1 MKHRRRRQ
9 TMTAG
14 VVGALALATAT
25 LVGATTM
32 TKLPPEQKQ
41 GSTAF
46 MSGGVGKD
54 QRAAIEHAASG
65 YPLELEFVK
74 GAKAPREYLSGV
86 HVDIKGAAGESVL
99 STVSDGPFLL
109 ARLPD
114 GKYSVHATN
123 AGRTETRDVMIAD
136 GKHQRVLF
144 DWK

>member
-1 MKHRRRRQ
+1 MKQRRRRR

-14 VVGALALATAT
+14 VAGALALAAAT
-25 LVGATTM
+25 LVGAATM
-32 TKLPPEQKQ
+32 AKLPPEQKQ
-41 GSTAF
+41 GSAAF
-46 MSGGVGKD
+46 ISGGIGKD
-54 QRAAIEHAASG
+54 QRAAIEHAASR

-74 GAKAPREYLSGV
+74 GAKAPREYLGGV
-86 HVDIKGAAGESVL
+86 QVDIKGHTGESVL

-109 ARLPD
+109 AKLPD

-123 AGRTETRDVMIAD
+123 AGSTETRDVMIAG

>member
-1 MKHRRRRQ
+1 MKQRRRRQ
-9 TMTAG
+9 AMTAG
-14 VVGALALATAT
+14 VVGAFA
-25 LVGATTM
+25 LVGTTMVGAATM

-41 GSTAF
+41 GSTSF

-54 QRAAIEHAASG
+54 QRTAIEREASR

-86 HVDIKGAAGESVL
+86 HVDIKSPTGESVL

-109 ARLPD
+109 AKLPD
-114 GKYSVHATN
+114 GKYSIHATN
-123 AGRTETRDVMIAD
+123 AGSTETRDVMIAES
-136 GKHQRVLF
+136 KHQRVLF